1 MATAMATPNHVD
13 VRLSRAHCGDLREH
27 LATTKGAT
35 AATSSKPWYRF
46 SAPSIVARD
55 LIEVKER
62 STQEQHRR
70 EHEVAE
76 KDRHALGLVAH
87 SAQQEDE
94 HRPREEVDDHQR
106 CERPDGVD
114 VVGSCELQRP
124 TESGPQAKVFGE
136 TNKTFDFGIGRRSV
150 R

>member
-1 MATAMATPNHVD
+1 
-13 VRLSRAHCGDLREH
+13 
-27 LATTKGAT
+27 
-35 AATSSKPWYRF
+35 
-46 SAPSIVARD
+46 VARD
-55 LIEVKER
+55 LVEVKER
-62 STQEQHRR
+62 SAQEQHRR

-76 KDRHALGLVAH
+76 KDRHALGLVAR

-136 TNKTFDFGIGRRSV
+136 TKKTFDFGIGRRSV